1 MEQIPSDEEVCA
13 ASLADRDSVVAIA
26 DDVYSGLDNLPDTY
40 PSLVEGPGVRGYL
53 YKKGGRTVGFMT
65 TELTDGG
72 RTLVMDAA
80 RIVKEYRGRGMY
92 GRFQRLVLRQ
102 YIRSHDI
109 WYLAFT
115 VDNTN
120 MAVNGQR
127 LLRTYR
133 NVSEKTVTCVELT
146 SSDFNFHGKT
156 ESDNPRMRILSSDD
170 MTSIMSSESLDDLLH
185 LFPDRR
191 MILDWKPYRAM
202 PENVPIITNTCT
214 HRVFVATDAESSS
227 PLNRARSSLPRIL
240 SAGSYY
246 RCKIGTC
253 YSADVFG
260 DGSED
265 ELRAHITWHILR
277 SANVGNGNVAITV
290 SCTRSLDEMMADLGK
305 TFPLRKSNLPFKQV
319 ISFEQ
324 VLKSSCL

>member
-1 MEQIPSDEEVCA
+1 MEQMPSDEELCI

-26 DDVYSGLDNLPDTY
+26 DDVHSGADYLPATY
-40 PSLVEGPGVRGYL
+40 PSLVQGPGVRGYI
-53 YKKGGRTVGFMT
+53 YKKGGKTVGFMST
-65 TELTDGG
+65 QVIDGG
-72 RTLVMDAA
+72 RTLLTTAG
-80 RIVKEYRGRGMY
+80 RIVEEYRGSGVY
-92 GRFQRLVLRQ
+92 GRFKPLILDQ
-102 YIRSHDI
+102 YIRSPDI
-109 WYLAFT
+109 CYLTFT
-115 VDNTN
+115 VNNLN

-133 NVSEKTVTCVELT
+133 KVSERAVTSVELT
-146 SSDFNFHGKT
+146 SSDFSFQRKT

-214 HRVFVATDAESSS
+214 HCVFVATYAESSS
-227 PLNRARSSLPRIL
+227 PLDRARSSLPRIL

-246 RCKIGTC
+246 RCKIGTH
-253 YSADVFG
+253 YAADLFG

-277 SANVGNGNVAITV
+277 SVETGNGNVAFNV
-290 SCTRSLDEMMADLGK
+290 YYTRNLDEIMADLAK
-305 TFPLRKSNLPFKQV
+305 TFPLRKSNLPFKQQ
-319 ISFEQ
+319 ILLERE
-324 VLKSSCL
+324 LKSGFL